1 MLARYAAYGWHT
13 QRVSFRTPGGYHED
27 VQSLYEALLTA
38 RAHTEAPSIIALST
52 IIGWPAPDKQNTG
65 EAHGSALG
73 VPEVQATKR
82 ILHFDP
88 DVTFPVEEE
97 AVAQGQGGR

>member
-1 MLARYAAYGWHT
+1 M
-13 QRVSFRTPGGYHED
+13 SFRTPGGYHED

-38 RAHTEAPSIIALST
+38 RAHTEAPSIIGLST

-82 ILHFDP
+82 ILQLRP
-88 DVTFPVEEE
+88 GRDVP
-97 AVAQGQGGR
+97 GRGGGRRSGPGGR